1 MIITRLGPR
10 KAPLRVTP
18 EIVAVRR
25 TIRLLNAREARG
37 ENHKQ
42 AKRDLRELIVKLLAE
57 VNP

>member
-25 TIRLLNAREARG
+25 VVRLLNAREARG
-37 ENHKQ
+37 EVYKET
-42 AKRDLRELIVKLLAE
+42 KRRLRELLLKLLEEA
-57 VNP
+57 NR